1 MFRSSALKRLGYST
15 AALAALLAMA
25 AQPAFAQEENGDR
38 GGDSVLQV
46 DDVRALARQLGVSLD
61 DTRPEEQYETS
72 AFGRPL
78 IIGGELEAAGQW
90 RDNLDLTGEDG
101 VGKLTPEAQLEF
113 LYLFSDRMIAFAE
126 VKAFVDSEVWTETGD
141 RESDA
146 GLDLR
151 EAWVL
156 APRLFGSDFSL
167 QVGRQQ
173 YQDRREW
180 WWNENLDSV
189 RLHYVQG
196 RFTAF
201 LGLAE
206 AQIRTSTL
214 EDISPEDE
222 DVVRVLGNA
231 AYTWTR
237 HDRLEAFLLSQQDHS
252 GAPALNAVLEED
264 DEDAADSDLTWLGLR
279 ARTRQS
285 IGDAGKVFLSGDLA
299 VVDGDETVT
308 EFVDFAP
315 GQIQAVDRFS
325 QEVSGWGAD
334 VSLSWELPIDLEPV
348 ASIAFAYGS
357 GDDTPADASDDS
369 FRQSGLQGDNGKFR
383 GISRFRY
390 YGETLRPE
398 LSNLRVLT
406 LSLGS
411 PAPAP
416 APVEGEAWIEAVFHN
431 YAQAEASTE
440 FRSERLDVDPNGV
453 DEHLGDALDVIY
465 SFESGRRWEFEA
477 TLGGFRYG
485 DAFGVDRGE
494 WAYSASFKL
503 DYNF

>member
-1 MFRSSALKRLGYST
+1 MSHSSALRRFGYST
-15 AALAALLAMA
+15 AALAALLLAA
-25 AQPAFAQEENGDR
+25 AQPAHAQEESTDR

-46 DDVRALARQLGVSLD
+46 DDVRSLARQLGVSLD
-61 DTRPEEQYETS
+61 DNRPEDQFETTM
-72 AFGRPL
+72 FGRPL
-78 IIGGELEAAGQW
+78 IVGGELEAAGQW

-113 LYLFSDRMIAFAE
+113 LYLFSDRLIAFAE

-141 RESDA
+141 GESDA

-201 LGLAE
+201 LGVAE
-206 AQIRTSTL
+206 AQLRTSTL

-222 DVVRVLGNA
+222 DVTRYLGNA
-231 AYTWTR
+231 AFTWTR

-252 GAPALNAVLEED
+252 GAPAINAVL
-264 DEDAADSDLTWLGLR
+264 DEDSQDEADSDLTWVGLR

-299 VVDGDETVT
+299 MVDGDETVT
-308 EFVDFAP
+308 EFADFAP

-325 QEVSGWGAD
+325 QDVSGWAAD
-334 VSLSWELPIDLEPV
+334 VSVSWEVPIDLEPV

-357 GDDTPADASDDS
+357 GDDTPSNGSDDS
-369 FRQSGLQGDNGKFR
+369 FRQTGLQGDNGKFR

-416 APVEGEAWIEAVFHN
+416 GEGEAWIEAVFHN
-431 YAQAEASTE
+431 YAQAEASTD
-440 FRSERLDVDPNGV
+440 FRSERLDVGPNGV

-477 TLGGFRYG
+477 TLGSFRYG
-485 DAFGVDRGE
+485 DAFGANRGE

>member
-1 MFRSSALKRLGYST
+1 MSHSSALRRFGYST
-15 AALAALLAMA
+15 AALAALLLSA
-25 AQPAFAQEENGDR
+25 ALPARAQEESADR
-38 GGDSVLQV
+38 GGDNVLQV

-61 DTRPEEQYETS
+61 DNRPEDQFETTM
-72 AFGRPL
+72 FGRPL
-78 IIGGELEAAGQW
+78 IVGGELEAAGQW

-101 VGKLTPEAQLEF
+101 VGKFTPEAQLEL
-113 LYLFSDRMIAFAE
+113 LYMFSDRLIAFAE

-141 RESDA
+141 GESDA

-156 APRLFGSDFSL
+156 APRLFGSDFTL

-201 LGLAE
+201 LGVAE

-222 DVVRVLGNA
+222 DVTRFLGNA
-231 AYTWTR
+231 AFTWTR
-237 HDRLEAFLLSQQDHS
+237 HDRLEAFLLSQRDHS
-252 GAPALNAVLEED
+252 GAPAINAVLNED
-264 DEDAADSDLTWLGLR
+264 SEDEADSDLTWFGLR

-285 IGDAGKVFLSGDLA
+285 TGDAGKVFLSGDLA
-299 VVDGDETVT
+299 IVDGDETVT
-308 EFVDFAP
+308 EFAAFAP

-325 QEVSGWGAD
+325 QDVSGWAAD
-334 VSLSWELPIDLEPV
+334 VSVSWEVPIELEPV

-357 GDDTPADASDDS
+357 GDDTPSNGSDDS
-369 FRQSGLQGDNGKFR
+369 FRQTGLQGDNGKFR

-416 APVEGEAWIEAVFHN
+416 VEGEAWIEAVFHN
-431 YAQAEASTE
+431 YAQAEASTV

-477 TLGGFRYG
+477 TLGSFRYG
-485 DAFGVDRGE
+485 DAFGANRGE